1 MRALDRKLLRDLGR
15 LWAQSLAV
23 ALVMACGAAT
33 LILAIGTYGSL
44 EETRTAYY
52 DRYRFGDVFASA
64 TRAPKSLLGEIA
76 AIPSVMVA
84 EAGIKETF
92 LIDIDGMRE
101 PASGV
106 AISLPPGNDPAVNA
120 LYLRDGRLPELARAN
135 EVAVNANFADA
146 HGFGIGSRFEGQF
159 GAKRLTLTITGI
171 VLSPEYVYA
180 IGPGDMMPDNRRF
193 GVVWMPEATLASL
206 YDLDGAFNAASL
218 ILLPGANE
226 AAVIDELDRL
236 LDRYGG
242 VGAVARKDQLS
253 NAFIEGELTQL
264 RGMASI
270 IPPTFMLISAFL
282 INMILSRLIALEREQ
297 IGLLKAL
304 GYGRLEVVWHYV
316 KLVLVIAAFGIL
328 IGSVL
333 GTLLGR
339 GMTIQYAKFYSFPF
353 LIIRMSPQV
362 YLIAAIV
369 TVIAAMLG
377 AFGAVR
383 AAFALPAAV
392 AMRPPAP
399 ATYRQLFAGAFE
411 RMKLFSQLTT
421 MALRHL
427 IRHPVRAGLT
437 AVGTGAAVGLVAMA
451 MGTIASID
459 FMIDVIF
466 FRTDR
471 QHATVLFASEQSDSA
486 MPAVLRL
493 PGVMSAE
500 PYLSL
505 PVTISNGQYSKEVAI
520 IGKPREMGLSRVL
533 DLDLAPVTLP
543 ESGLVLGD
551 RLASIL
557 HAEAGDLVRIDFL
570 TGKRRS
576 VAAPVAEV
584 IQSYLGLM
592 AFMDIDALAR
602 LSGTGPR
609 ISGAHLAIDAARLDD
624 LYAAVKETPE
634 VASVALQSVA
644 RVRFQETMQE
654 NILIMISVYF
664 TLAVV
669 IAFGVVYNSARIQLS
684 ERARELATLRVLGFG
699 RGEVSKV
706 LFVETAAIIALAQPI
721 GWGFGTAMGY
731 AVTSS
736 IASDLFRVPF
746 EIEPNIFAVA
756 SLVVVGAALISAMI
770 VRRRVDRLDLVRV
783 LKTRE

>member
-1 MRALDRKLLRDLGR
+1 MRALDRKLFRDLGR

-23 ALVMACGAAT
+23 ALVMACGVAT
-33 LILAIGTYGSL
+33 LILAIGTYHSL
-44 EETRTAYY
+44 EETRSAYY
-52 DRYRFGDVFASA
+52 DRYRFGDIFASA
-64 TRAPKSLLGEIA
+64 VRAPKSLLEEIA
-76 AIPSVMVA
+76 SVADVAIA
-84 EAGIKETF
+84 EAGIKQTF
-92 LIDIDGMRE
+92 LIDIVGMRE

-106 AISLPPGNDPAVNA
+106 AISLPQGNDPSVNA
-120 LYLRDGRLPELARAN
+120 LYLRDGRLPEVARAN

-159 GAKRLTLTITGI
+159 GAKRVLLTIVGI

-180 IGPGDMMPDNRRF
+180 IGPGDMMPDDRRF
-193 GVVWMPEATLASL
+193 GVVWMPEDTLASL
-206 YDLDGAFNAASL
+206 YDLDGAFNAVSL

-226 AAVIDELDRL
+226 AAVIDDVDRL

-264 RGMASI
+264 QGMAAI
-270 IPPTFMLISAFL
+270 IPPIFLMVSAFL

-304 GYGRLEVVWHYV
+304 GYGRLEVVWHYL
-316 KLVLVIAAFGIL
+316 KLVLVIAAAGIL
-328 IGSVL
+328 IGSVA
-333 GTLLGR
+333 GTWLGR
-339 GMTIQYAKFYSFPF
+339 GMTVQYAKFYSFPF
-353 LIIRMSPQV
+353 LIFRMSPEI
-362 YLIAAIV
+362 YLLAAAV
-369 TVIAAMLG
+369 TLFAALIG
-377 AFGAVR
+377 AFGSVR

-399 ATYRQLFAGAFE
+399 ATYRRLFEGAFE
-411 RMKLFSQLTT
+411 RLRLFSQLTT
-421 MALRHL
+421 MAIRHL
-427 IRHPVRAGLT
+427 VRHPVRAGLT
-437 AVGTGAAVGLVAMA
+437 AVGTAAAVGLVAMA

-459 FMIDVIF
+459 FMIDVVF

-471 QHATVLFASEQSDSA
+471 QDATILFSAEQSDSV
-486 MPAVLRL
+486 MPLVLRL

-500 PYLSL
+500 PYLDL
-505 PVTISNGQYSKEVAI
+505 PVTLSNGQYSRRVAI
-520 IGKPREMGLSRVL
+520 TGKPAETDLSRVL
-533 DLDLAPVTLP
+533 DLDLEPVALP

-551 RLASIL
+551 RLASLL
-557 HAEAGDLVRIDFL
+557 HVGAGDLVRIDFL

-576 VAAPVAEV
+576 VEAPVAQV
-584 IQSYLGLM
+584 IQSYIGLM
-592 AFMDIDALAR
+592 AYMDIEALSR

-609 ISGAHLAIDAARLDD
+609 FSGAHLAIDGARLDE
-624 LYAAVKETPE
+624 LYAAVKATPE
-634 VASVALQSVA
+634 VASVALQSIA
-644 RVRFQETMQE
+644 RMRFQETMQE

-664 TLAVV
+664 TLAVI

-684 ERARELATLRVLGFG
+684 ERARELATLRVLGFR
-699 RGEVSKV
+699 RGEVSKI
-706 LFVETAAIIALAQPI
+706 LFIETGVIIALAQPI
-721 GWGFGTAMGY
+721 GWAFGTAIGY
-731 AVTSS
+731 LVTES

-746 EIEPNIFAVA
+746 EIEPDIFAIS
-756 SLVVVGAALISAMI
+756 SLVVVGAALVSALI